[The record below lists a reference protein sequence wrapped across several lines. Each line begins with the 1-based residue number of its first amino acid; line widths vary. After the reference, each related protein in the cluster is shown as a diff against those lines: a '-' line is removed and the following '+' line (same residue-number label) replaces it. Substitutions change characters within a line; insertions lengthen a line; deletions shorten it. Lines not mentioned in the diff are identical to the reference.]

1 MYKKIIYDFG
11 SNNGDDIPYYLL
23 KSDLVIAVEANP
35 ILCDLIEIR
44 FKDQISNGTL
54 IVENCVISIGKTSE
68 KVPFYI
74 HKNHH
79 VLSQFPKPVNDAQFE
94 EVSLP
99 SKNVIEL
106 IQKYG
111 DPHYIKIDIEHYD
124 EIILRELFL
133 NNIVPPYISAESHSI
148 DVFATL
154 VALGK
159 YNSFKL
165 VDGGTVSSR
174 YQDYDIFTTDGS
186 VKYSFPP
193 HSAGPFGNDISG
205 QWMTSENFFRVLA
218 FSGLGWKDI
227 HASNIEIPEPS
238 YAPQPHFT
246 MTMNF

>member
-1 MYKKIIYDFG
+1 M
-11 SNNGDDIPYYLL
+11 P
-23 KSDLVIAVEANP
+23 
-35 ILCDLIEIR
+35 
-44 FKDQISNGTL
+44 
-54 IVENCVISIGKTSE
+54 
-68 KVPFYI
+68 PF
-74 HKNHH
+74 
-79 VLSQFPKPVNDAQFE
+79 
-94 EVSLP
+94 
-99 SKNVIEL
+99 
-106 IQKYG
+106 
-111 DPHYIKIDIEHYD
+111 
-124 EIILRELFL
+124 
-133 NNIVPPYISAESHSI
+133 ISAESHSI